1 MKMTLLFC
9 MTLTA
14 LTASAQP
21 KQSIQ
26 NPMIDY
32 GAFLSGATNVAALRQ
47 QRRITEEQFMRMAA
61 QPGTIIL
68 DARSAEKYQMLHVKD
83 AKHLS
88 LPDMTASDLARIIPA
103 KDTRVLIYCNNNF
116 QNEPTAF
123 AAKVASASLNIYTF
137 NSLHSY
143 GYTNVYEFGPLI
155 DITRTKLP
163 LEGDRVNK
171 QVR

>member
-1 MKMTLLFC
+1 MKMTLLFYI
-9 MTLTA
+9 TLTA

-21 KQSIQ
+21 KQSIP

-32 GAFLSGATNVAALRQ
+32 GAFLTGATNVAALRH
-47 QRRITEEQFMRMAA
+47 QRRVTEEQFMRMAA
-61 QPGTIIL
+61 EPGTIIL

-88 LPDMTASDLARIIPA
+88 LPDMTASDLAKIIPT
-103 KDTRVLIYCNNNF
+103 KNTRVLIYCNNNF
-116 QNEPTAF
+116 ENEPAAF
-123 AAKVASASLNIYTF
+123 ATKAPSASLNIYTF

-143 GYTNVYEFGPLI
+143 GYTNVYELGPLI

-163 LEGDRVNK
+163 LEGNRVDK
-171 QVR
+171 QAR